1 MMLGLVDTHTHLFGE
16 EFDED
21 RELALIRARQAGV
34 TRFFMP
40 NIDDTS
46 VERML
51 ALCEAHDDC
60 YPMIGLHPTSV
71 DADWKTRLEVVEHW
85 LRSDK
90 VFYGIGEVGMDLYWD
105 STYRTEQMEA
115 FDKQVGWALASGLP
129 LVIHCRSAY
138 PELFDVLK
146 HYQKEPLIGIFHS
159 FGGTEEDAERLLEYA
174 GFMLGINGIVTF
186 KKSALPEVLKKAVP
200 LERVV
205 LETDSPY
212 LAPVPYRGKRN
223 ESAYIVKVAE
233 KLSDVY
239 GRTLEEIA
247 AITTANA
254 LNVFK
259 KSRETL

>member
-1 MMLGLVDTHTHLFGE
+1 MVGLVDTHTHLFVE

-40 NIDDTS
+40 NIDDGS

-51 ALCEAHDDC
+51 GLCEAHDDC
-60 YPMIGLHPTSV
+60 FPMIGLHPTSV
-71 DADWKTRLEVVEHW
+71 DADWKDRLERVERW
-85 LRSDK
+85 FRSDK

-105 STYRTEQMEA
+105 STYRKEQMEV
-115 FDKQVGWALASGLP
+115 FGKQVNWALESGLP

-138 PELFDVLK
+138 PELLDVLK
-146 HYQKEPLIGIFHS
+146 HYRQEPLTGIFHS
-159 FGGTEEDAERLLEYA
+159 FGGTEDDANRLLEYP
-174 GFMLGINGIVTF
+174 GFMLGINGVVTF
-186 KKSALPEVLKKAVP
+186 KKSTLPEVLKKAVP

-212 LAPVPYRGKRN
+212 LAPVPYRGRRN

-233 KLSDVY
+233 KLGDIY
-239 GRTLEEIA
+239 GKSLDEIA
-247 AITTANA
+247 GITTANA

-259 KSRETL
+259 KSRETF